1 MVLWKFNGTESH
13 RQCIIGK
20 KSSCEKFSFTDNV
33 FDCFHCLKASDD
45 STHSSDNAGLFT
57 SRYCVLRRRIFKY
70 TSITWSFSWN
80 IGHKLAFETDDSCMR
95 EWFLCHDTGIIDQE
109 FCRKVIGSVNNKV
122 VVFDDIHD
130 ILGCDE
136 LAVCIY
142 FDIRID
148 CLHGFFCRLYFCFSK
163 VCCCMDN
170 LSLKIGK
177 INFIRIGNSD
187 RSYTCCRQIHSCRC
201 SKSTCPNNQYTGVQE
216 FFLSFGTN
224 LFEDDMTGITL

>member
-1 MVLWKFNGTESH
+1 MILWKLHRTESH
-13 RQCIIGK
+13 SQSIIGEKPSRK
-20 KSSCEKFSFTDNV
+20 KITFSDNV
-33 FDCFHCLKASDD
+33 LDSFHRLKTSNNPCHGSDD
-45 STHSSDNAGLFT
+45 SCLLTG
-57 SRYCVLRRRIFKY
+57 RYSILRRRILEY
-70 TSITWSFSWN
+70 TSVTRSLSRN
-80 IGHKLAFETDDSCMR
+80 ISHQLSFETNDPRMTKRFSC
-95 EWFLCHDTGIIDQE
+95 HNTGIIDQK
-109 FCRKVIGSVNNKV
+109 FCREIICSVDDKVIILN
-122 VVFDDIHD
+122 DIHD
-130 ILGCDE
+130 IFGCDE
-136 LAVCIY
+136 FTISINL
-142 FDIRID
+142 DIRID

-216 FFLSFGTN
+216 FFLSFGAN